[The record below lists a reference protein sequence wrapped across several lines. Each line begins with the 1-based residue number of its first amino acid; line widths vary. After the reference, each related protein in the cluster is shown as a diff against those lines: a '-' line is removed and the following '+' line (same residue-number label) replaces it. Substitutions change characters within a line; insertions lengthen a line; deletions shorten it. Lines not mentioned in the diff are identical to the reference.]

1 MPPASPAPS
10 KKVMPRSTAPRI
22 SRIASGLVP
31 PFVSPKRPLLPPPS
45 PMTLETSPDWPRAT
59 YSMGNPHAFAIIAQ
73 ALEEPPPRCEFSR
86 MASLPN
92 RPKGRSIKNL
102 RMVWGFASRYR
113 GHLAVAAL
121 ALAIAAGATVSIP
134 WGFKFV
140 IDKGF
145 GPGAGNPHT
154 IAPWFERLLGV
165 VAVLA
170 LATATRYYFVSWIGE
185 RTVADIRLAVH
196 RNLLRLS
203 PGFFEEN
210 RPAEITSRITV
221 DTTIIEQVVG
231 TTVSVALRNTV
242 MGLACVGIL
251 FALAPKLAAMMLLGV
266 PLVVAPIIFL
276 GRKVRQVSTRSQDRI
291 ADVGTVTSE
300 VLGAMK
306 ILQAFNQEGREASRF
321 GQAVERVFATAKKR
335 MLLRAIM
342 TAIVIFMIFGAITMV
357 IWQGAID
364 VAAGRITGGT
374 IAAFV
379 LYGGLLAGAFGNLSE
394 VYCDLLRAAGA
405 SERLSELLEAQPDI
419 HAPANP
425 AKLPEPA
432 RGELAFEQDTFHYPT
447 RPETSALDGFD
458 LVVRARERLAV
469 VGPSGAGKTTLFQ
482 LAERFYDPQAGRILI
497 DGVDLRD
504 ADPADVRQ
512 RIAMVPQ
519 ETVMF
524 AASARDNLRYG
535 NWGATEEQL
544 WQAARDANAE
554 DFLRALPQGLDTFM
568 GEGGAR
574 LSGGQRQRIAIARAL
589 LRDAPLLL
597 LDEATSALDAESE
610 RLVQDALDRLMA
622 DRTTIVIA
630 HRLATVRA
638 ADRIVVMDA
647 GRIVEEGTHASLNA
661 RGGLYA
667 RLARL
672 QFEDRAA

>member
-1 MPPASPAPS
+1 MAIPA
-10 KKVMPRSTAPRI
+10 
-22 SRIASGLVP
+22 
-31 PFVSPKRPLLPPPS
+31 
-45 PMTLETSPDWPRAT
+45 
-59 YSMGNPHAFAIIAQ
+59 
-73 ALEEPPPRCEFSR
+73 
-86 MASLPN
+86 PN

-102 RMVWGFASRYR
+102 RMVWGFTLRYP
-113 GHLAVAAL
+113 GHIAVAAL
-121 ALAIAAGATVSIP
+121 ALLVAAGATSGVP
-134 WGFKFV
+134 YAFKLI

-145 GPGAGNPHT
+145 AHGAGST
-154 IAPWFERLLGV
+154 RDIARWFEYLLLLVG
-165 VAVLA
+165 VLA
-170 LATATRYYFVSWIGE
+170 VATAVRYYNVSWLGE

-231 TTVSVALRNTV
+231 TTVSVALRNAIL
-242 MGLACVGIL
+242 GIACVVIL
-251 FALAPKLAAMMLLGV
+251 FALAPRLAFSILIGS
-266 PLVVAPIIFL
+266 VVIVLPAAIL
-276 GRKVRQVSTRSQDRI
+276 GRRVRAISVRSQDRI

-306 ILQAFNQEGREASRF
+306 IVQAFNQQAREAARF
-321 GQAVERVFATAKKR
+321 GDAVQRVFATAKR
-335 MLLRAIM
+335 RILVRALM
-342 TAIVIFMIFGAITMV
+342 TAIIIFLIFGAITLV
-357 IWQGAID
+357 IWGGAIQ
-364 VAAGRITGGT
+364 VAAGKMTGGT

-379 LYGGLLAGAFGNLSE
+379 LYGGLLAGAFGNLTE
-394 VYCDLLRAAGA
+394 VYGDLLRAAGA
-405 SERLSELLEAQPDI
+405 SERLGELLDTEPDI
-419 HAPANP
+419 RAPAEP
-425 AKLPEPA
+425 VKLPEPA
-432 RGELAFEQDTFHYPT
+432 EGALAFEHVTFHYPT
-447 RPETSALDGFD
+447 RPETSALNQFS
-458 LVVRARERLAV
+458 LSVRPRERLAL
-469 VGPSGAGKTTLFQ
+469 VGPSGAGKTTIFQ
-482 LAERFYDPQAGRILI
+482 LAERFYDPQHGRVLL

-519 ETVMF
+519 ETVLF
-524 AASARDNLRYG
+524 ASSARDNLRYG
-535 NWGATEEQL
+535 NWDATDDEL

-554 DFLRALPQGLDTFM
+554 EFLRALPQGLDTFM

-610 RLVQDALDRLMA
+610 RSVQDALDRLMA

-638 ADRIVVMDA
+638 ADRIVVMDQGA
-647 GRIVEEGTHASLNA
+647 IVEEGTHASLSA
-661 RGGLYA
+661 HGGLYA

>member
-1 MPPASPAPS
+1 
-10 KKVMPRSTAPRI
+10 
-22 SRIASGLVP
+22 
-31 PFVSPKRPLLPPPS
+31 
-45 PMTLETSPDWPRAT
+45 
-59 YSMGNPHAFAIIAQ
+59 
-73 ALEEPPPRCEFSR
+73 
-86 MASLPN
+86 MAVRPN
-92 RPKGRSIKNL
+92 RPKGRSLKNL
-102 RMVWGFASRYR
+102 RMIWSFASHYPA
-113 GHLAVAAL
+113 HIAVAAL
-121 ALAIAAGATVSIP
+121 ALLVAAAATSGVP
-134 WGFKFV
+134 YAFKLI

-145 GPGAGNPHT
+145 ATGGSPHD
-154 IAPWFERLLGV
+154 IARWFQYLLFL
-165 VAVLA
+165 VAVMA
-170 LATATRYYFVSWIGE
+170 LATAVRFYFVSWMGE

-231 TTVSVALRNTV
+231 TTVSVALRNTIL
-242 MGLACVGIL
+242 GFACVAIL
-251 FALAPKLAAMMLLGV
+251 FALAPKLAGLILLGAL
-266 PLVVAPIIFL
+266 LVVAPIVIL
-276 GRKVRQVSTRSQDRI
+276 GSRVRKISTRSQDRI

-306 ILQAFNQEGREASRF
+306 IVQAFNQQRREASRF
-321 GQAVERVFATAKKR
+321 SEAVERVFATGKR
-335 MLLRAIM
+335 RILVRSLM
-342 TAIVIFMIFGAITMV
+342 TAIVIFLIFGSITLV

-364 VAAGRITGGT
+364 VAAGRVTGGT

-394 VYCDLLRAAGA
+394 VYGDLLRAAGA
-405 SERLSELLEAQPDI
+405 SERLGELLDAKPDI
-419 HAPANP
+419 HAPAKP
-425 AKLPEPA
+425 VALPDPA
-432 RGELAFEQDTFHYPT
+432 RGELVFEGVTFHYPT
-447 RPETSALDGFD
+447 RRDTSALNDFS
-458 LVVRARERLAV
+458 LAVKSRERLAV
-469 VGPSGAGKTTLFQ
+469 VGPSGAGKTTIFQ
-482 LAERFYDPQAGRILI
+482 LAERFYDPQEGRVLL

-504 ADPADVRQ
+504 ADPADIRQ

-519 ETVMF
+519 ETVIF

-535 NWGATEEQL
+535 NWDASEDEL

-554 DFLRALPQGLDTFM
+554 DFLRALPEGLDTFM

-610 RLVQDALDRLMA
+610 RLVQDALDRLMEH
-622 DRTTIVIA
+622 RTTIVIA

-638 ADRIVVMDA
+638 ADRIVVMDE
-647 GRIVEEGTHASLNA
+647 GRIVEEGTHRALTA

>member
-1 MPPASPAPS
+1 M
-10 KKVMPRSTAPRI
+10 
-22 SRIASGLVP
+22 
-31 PFVSPKRPLLPPPS
+31 
-45 PMTLETSPDWPRAT
+45 
-59 YSMGNPHAFAIIAQ
+59 AIGPI
-73 ALEEPPPRCEFSR
+73 
-86 MASLPN
+86 N
-92 RPKGRSIKNL
+92 RPKGRSVKSL
-102 RMVWGFASRYR
+102 RMVWGFATRYP
-113 GHLAVAAL
+113 GHIAIAAL
-121 ALAIAAGATVSIP
+121 ALLISSGTAVSIP
-134 WGFKFV
+134 LGFKLV

-145 GPGAGNPHT
+145 GAGASNARS
-154 IAPWFERLLGV
+154 IAPWFELLLAI
-165 VAVLA
+165 VAVMA
-170 LATATRYYFVSWIGE
+170 VSTAIRYFFVSWMGE

-196 RNLLRLS
+196 RNLLRMS

-231 TTVSVALRNTV
+231 TTVSVVLRNIVT
-242 MGLACVGIL
+242 GIGCVALMFI
-251 FALAPKLAAMMLLGV
+251 LAPKLAGLMLLGI
-266 PLVVAPIIFL
+266 PLVLGPIILL
-276 GRKVRQVSTRSQDRI
+276 GRRVRGISTANQSRI

-306 ILQAFNQEGREASRF
+306 VVQAFNQQPREATRF
-321 GQAVERVFATAKKR
+321 SEAVERVFATAKR
-335 MLLRAIM
+335 RILTRAVM
-342 TAIVIFMIFGAITMV
+342 TALIIFLMIGAIVMV

-364 VAAGRITGGT
+364 VAAGRISGGT

-379 LYGGLLAGAFGNLSE
+379 LYGGLLGGAFAALSE
-394 VYCDLLRAAGA
+394 AYGDVLRAAGA
-405 SERLSELLEAQPDI
+405 SERLTELLSAEPDI
-419 HAPANP
+419 RAPASP

-432 RGELAFEQDTFHYPT
+432 LGALTFEKVTFHYPT
-447 RPETSALDGFD
+447 RRETSALEEFS
-458 LVVRARERLAV
+458 LAVKPRERLAL
-469 VGPSGAGKTTLFQ
+469 VGPSGAGKTTIFQ
-482 LAERFYDPQAGRILI
+482 LAERFYDPDAGRVLL
-497 DGVDLRD
+497 DGVDLKD

-519 ETVMF
+519 ETVIF

-535 NWGATEEQL
+535 NWDASEDEL

-554 DFLRALPQGLDTFM
+554 EFLRALPEGLDTYM

-610 RLVQDALDRLMA
+610 RLVQDALDRLMEH
-622 DRTTIVIA
+622 RTTVVIA

-638 ADRIVVMDA
+638 ADRIVVMDS
-647 GRIVEEGTHASLNA
+647 GRIVEEGTHATLSR

>member
-1 MPPASPAPS
+1 MATNPESR
-10 KKVMPRSTAPRI
+10 PR
-22 SRIASGLVP
+22 
-31 PFVSPKRPLLPPPS
+31 
-45 PMTLETSPDWPRAT
+45 
-59 YSMGNPHAFAIIAQ
+59 
-73 ALEEPPPRCEFSR
+73 
-86 MASLPN
+86 
-92 RPKGRSIKNL
+92 GRSIKNL
-102 RMVWGFASRYR
+102 RMVWGFALRYP
-113 GHLAVAAL
+113 GQIAIAAL
-121 ALAIAAGATVSIP
+121 ALLVAAAATAGVP
-134 WGFKFV
+134 YAFKLI

-145 GPGAGNPHT
+145 ASGGGT
-154 IAPWFERLLGV
+154 TRDIARWFEYLLLLVGV
-165 VAVLA
+165 MAI
-170 LATATRYYFVSWIGE
+170 ATAFRFYFVSWLGE

-231 TTVSVALRNTV
+231 TTVSVALRNTIL
-242 MGLACVGIL
+242 GIACVIIL
-251 FALAPKLAAMMLLGV
+251 FALAPTLALQILVGAA
-266 PLVVAPIIFL
+266 LVVLPIAVL
-276 GRKVRQVSTRSQDRI
+276 GRRVRAISTRSQDRI

-306 ILQAFNQEGREASRF
+306 IVQAFNQQGREATRF
-321 GQAVERVFATAKKR
+321 AEAVSRVFATAKR
-335 MLLRAIM
+335 RIFVRALM
-342 TAIVIFMIFGAITMV
+342 TAIVIFLIFGAITLV
-357 IWQGAID
+357 IWQGATA
-364 VAAGRITGGT
+364 VAAGRMTGGT

-394 VYCDLLRAAGA
+394 VYGDLLRAAGA
-405 SERLSELLEAQPDI
+405 SERLSELLQAKPDI
-419 HAPANP
+419 SAPANP
-425 AKLPEPA
+425 VKLPEPP
-432 RGELAFEQDTFHYPT
+432 RGELMFEHVAFHYPT
-447 RPETSALDGFD
+447 REDTSALNNFS
-458 LVVRARERLAV
+458 LKIHPRERLAV
-469 VGPSGAGKTTLFQ
+469 VGPSGAGKTTIFQ
-482 LAERFYDPQAGRILI
+482 LAERFYDPQRGSVFF

-504 ADPADVRQ
+504 ADPADIRQ

-519 ETVMF
+519 ETVIF

-535 NWGATEEQL
+535 NWDATEEQL
-544 WQAARDANAE
+544 WQAARDAHADE
-554 DFLRALPQGLDTFM
+554 FLRALPEGLDTYM

-638 ADRIVVMDA
+638 ADRIVVMDE
-647 GRIVEEGTHASLNA
+647 GRIVEEGTHTTLTA

>member
-1 MPPASPAPS
+1 
-10 KKVMPRSTAPRI
+10 
-22 SRIASGLVP
+22 
-31 PFVSPKRPLLPPPS
+31 
-45 PMTLETSPDWPRAT
+45 
-59 YSMGNPHAFAIIAQ
+59 
-73 ALEEPPPRCEFSR
+73 
-86 MASLPN
+86 MANLPN
-92 RPKGRSIKNL
+92 RPKGRSIRNL
-102 RMVWGFASRYR
+102 RMVWRFALHYP
-113 GHLAVAAL
+113 GHI
-121 ALAIAAGATVSIP
+121 AIAGTALLIAAAATSGVP
-134 WGFKFV
+134 YAFKLI

-145 GPGAGNPHT
+145 AAGST
-154 IAPWFERLLGV
+154 RDIARWFQYLLMLVGV
-165 VAVLA
+165 MAI
-170 LATATRYYFVSWIGE
+170 ATAVRYFFVSWLGE

-231 TTVSVALRNTV
+231 TTVSVALRNAV
-242 MGLACVGIL
+242 LSVACVVIL
-251 FALAPKLAAMMLLGV
+251 FALAAKLALLILVGAL
-266 PLVVAPIIFL
+266 LVVVPIAIL
-276 GRKVRQVSTRSQDRI
+276 GRRVRAISTRSQDRI
-291 ADVGTVTSE
+291 ADVGAVSSE
-300 VLGAMK
+300 VLAAMK
-306 ILQAFNQEGREASRF
+306 IVQANNQQDRERSRF
-321 GQAVERVFATAKKR
+321 AEAVERVFATAKR
-335 MLLRAIM
+335 RILLRSIM
-342 TAIVIFMIFGAITMV
+342 TAIVIFLMFGAITMI
-357 IWQGAID
+357 IWKGAIE
-364 VAAGRITGGT
+364 VAGGRMSGGT

-394 VYCDLLRAAGA
+394 VYGDLLRASGA
-405 SERLSELLEAQPDI
+405 SERLAELLDAEPEIRAPD
-419 HAPANP
+419 NP
-425 AKLPEPA
+425 VALPDPA
-432 RGELAFEQDTFHYPT
+432 RGELAFEHVTFHYPT
-447 RPETSALDGFD
+447 RRETSALNGFN
-458 LVVRARERLAV
+458 LVVKSRERLAV
-469 VGPSGAGKTTLFQ
+469 VGPSGAGKTTIFQ
-482 LAERFYDPQAGRILI
+482 LAERFYDPQSGRVLLDGI
-497 DGVDLRD
+497 DLKD
-504 ADPADVRQ
+504 ADPADVRR

-519 ETVMF
+519 DTVIF

-535 NWGATEEQL
+535 NWDASEEQL

-554 DFLRALPQGLDTFM
+554 EFLLALPEGLDTFM

-647 GRIVEEGTHASLNA
+647 GQIVEEGTHATLSA